1 MELERC
7 VNSTKCLPQK
17 PKLVVGLQAST
28 ANVFVDNAA
37 YRDFLFNTFQV
48 SSVDME
54 SAAVAMTCLSN
65 RFPVIVIRGLSD
77 LAGGQPGQ
85 NSIDI
90 FGPLAALN
98 AAKTVVQFVKKIP

>member
-7 VNSTKCLPQK
+7 VNSTECLPQK

-48 SSVDME
+48 SSVDTE
-54 SAAVAMTCLSN
+54 SAAVAMVSK
-65 RFPVIVIRGLSD
+65 R
-77 LAGGQPGQ
+77 
-85 NSIDI
+85 
-90 FGPLAALN
+90 
-98 AAKTVVQFVKKIP
+98 